1 MRYQIL
7 WVFMLNMLLSCG
19 STDDTKYSKEVIS
32 SFYEVY
38 ADRSNINQLMKYY
51 AADVVFQDIMLGEY
65 IHTKDSVQQF
75 LDWSNPAF
83 QKQSHKAL
91 QVFAISA
98 EGRKIIV
105 EGKFLPFKWLEEDYG
120 PMLFT
125 SIFELNADGLIIQQQ
140 DWINYP
146 ASLLDY
152 SNRLDAN
159 EWY

>member
-1 MRYQIL
+1 M
-7 WVFMLNMLLSCG
+7 LSCG
-19 STDDTKYSKEVIS
+19 NKDDTKYSKAVIS

-38 ADRSNINQLMKYY
+38 ADRSNINQLMKFY
-51 AADVVFQDIMLGEY
+51 AADVVFQDVMLGEY
-65 IHTKDSVQQF
+65 VCTHDSVQQF
-75 LDWSNPAF
+75 LDWNNPAF
-83 QKQSHKAL
+83 QKQSSKVL
-91 QVFAISA
+91 QVFDISA

-105 EGKFLPFKWLEEDYG
+105 EGKFLPFKWMEVDYG

-152 SNRLDAN
+152 SNRKDAN

>member
-1 MRYQIL
+1 
-7 WVFMLNMLLSCG
+7 MLSMLLSCG

-38 ADRSNINQLMKYY
+38 ADRSNINQLMKFY
-51 AADVVFQDIMLGEY
+51 AAEVVFQDVMLGEY
-65 IHTKDSVQQF
+65 VRTHDSVQQF
-75 LDWSNPAF
+75 LDWNNPAF
-83 QKQSHKAL
+83 YDEEKL
-91 QVFAISA
+91 FGELFAISA

-146 ASLLDY
+146 ASILDY
-152 SNRLDAN
+152 SNRKDAN